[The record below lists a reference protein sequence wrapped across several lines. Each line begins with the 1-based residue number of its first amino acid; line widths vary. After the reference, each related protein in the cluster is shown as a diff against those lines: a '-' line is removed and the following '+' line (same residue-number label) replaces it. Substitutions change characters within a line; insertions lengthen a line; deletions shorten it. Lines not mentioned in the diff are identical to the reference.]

1 MWLCSFTFTHRAKLN
16 FIHYSGQL
24 GDATD
29 IIPGEFEGRSWFLD
43 DAFISVGGHRIWQG
57 SLDLIRYI
65 EEQDVKLDSSSVVV
79 ELGCGHGLPGC
90 LMLRKGAKVYF
101 QDLNEDSLSKA
112 TIPTIVV
119 NCGVD
124 AVSRST
130 LICGDWSQTAEKI
143 AEKKIDYIL
152 ASDTI
157 YTPETIRAFIS
168 VVNQLA
174 DENTTVWI
182 ASQKY
187 YFGLGGGTQALISM
201 IKEMNLPLTVDILK
215 TVGLESVKR
224 DIIQIKKTPVV

>member
-1 MWLCSFTFTHRAKLN
+1 M
-16 FIHYSGQL
+16 
-24 GDATD
+24 
-29 IIPGEFEGRSWFLD
+29 
-43 DAFISVGGHRIWQG
+43 
-57 SLDLIRYI
+57 
-65 EEQDVKLDSSSVVV
+65 KLDSSSVVV

>member
-1 MWLCSFTFTHRAKLN
+1 M
-16 FIHYSGQL
+16 I
-24 GDATD
+24 
-29 IIPGEFEGRSWFLD
+29 
-43 DAFISVGGHRIWQG
+43 GGHRIWQG
-57 SLDLIRYI
+57 SLDLIRYM
-65 EEQDVKLDSSSVVV
+65 EEQDVKIDESSVVV

-90 LMLRKGAKVYF
+90 FMLRKGAKVYF
-101 QDLNEDSLSKA
+101 QDLNEDSLSRA
-112 TIPTIVV
+112 TIPTIIV

-124 AVSRST
+124 SASRST

-143 AEKKIDYIL
+143 TDKKIDYIL

-157 YTPETIRAFIS
+157 YTPETIRSFIS

-174 DENTTVWI
+174 DETTTVWI

-201 IKEMNLPLTVDILK
+201 IKEMNLPLTVEILK